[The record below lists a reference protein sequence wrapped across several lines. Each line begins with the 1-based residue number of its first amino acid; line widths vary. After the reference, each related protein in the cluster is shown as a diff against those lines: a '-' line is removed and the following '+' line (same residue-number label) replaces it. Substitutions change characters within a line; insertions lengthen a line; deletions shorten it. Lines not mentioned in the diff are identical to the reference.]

1 MKKLTLF
8 SIFLAAV
15 VIILGAYTRLTDA
28 GLGCPD
34 WPGCYG
40 NLTVPL
46 SEEKVAQANAAYP
59 ERPVEAFKAWNEM
72 IHRYFAGT
80 LGLCVLAIAVI
91 ALRQRDKGTP
101 VKLPLLLL
109 GLIIFQAAL
118 GMWTVTLNLLPV
130 VVMGHLLGGFSVLSC
145 LFILYLRL
153 RHIAGDAPETKPS
166 PLTSAMHDQGIADLP
181 RARAFQRN
189 LKLFAFIGL
198 GVLVTQIA
206 LGGWTS
212 ANYAALACTDMPVC
226 ESGWPDRIDIA
237 GAFSV
242 PDADNYEFGAHDYGE
257 RVTMHIAHRFGAA
270 ITFLY
275 FLVLGISVLV
285 SRHTTNKQKYVG
297 AFMLVALCT
306 QVALGLSNIIFMLP
320 LSVAVMHNA
329 VAAVLLLSL
338 LNLIFTV
345 FLTLKS
351 ANALSTETQNTASF
365 LGSKSLQGV
374 GAYSIQ
380 EEPLHNS
387 MHDPFTGSTS
397 SHILPKAPGGFHG

>member
-40 NLTVPL
+40 HMTVPL
-46 SEEKVAQANAAYP
+46 SEEKVAQANAAFP
-59 ERPVEAFKAWNEM
+59 ERPVEASKAWNEM

-80 LGLCVLAIAVI
+80 LGLCVLAIAII
-91 ALRQRDKGTP
+91 AVKQRKTGVP
-101 VKLPLLLL
+101 VRLPLLLL

-153 RHIAGDAPETKPS
+153 RNTAYKLPKNNDTPS
-166 PLTSAMHDQGIADLP
+166 ASEMYDNAIGDLP
-181 RARAFQRN
+181 QAKVFQRN
-189 LKLFAFIGL
+189 LKRFAFIGL

-212 ANYAALACTDMPVC
+212 ANYAALACTEMPVC
-226 ESGWPDRIDIA
+226 ESGWQERIDIA

-257 RVTMHIAHRFGAA
+257 RVTMHIVHRFGAVV
-270 ITFLY
+270 TFLY
-275 FLVLGISVLV
+275 LLALGICVLV
-285 SRHTTNKQKYVG
+285 SRHATDKQKYVG

-320 LSVAVMHNA
+320 LAVAVMHNA

-345 FLTLKS
+345 FLSLENDQAYSKEKPHTV
-351 ANALSTETQNTASF
+351 SF
-365 LGSKSLQGV
+365 SGTKSLQGV
-374 GAYSIQ
+374 GAYRIH
-380 EEPLHNS
+380 EAPLS
-387 MHDPFTGSTS
+387 APFSESTS

>member
-329 VAAVLLLSL
+329 VAAVLLLSS

-365 LGSKSLQGV
+365 LGSKSLQGA